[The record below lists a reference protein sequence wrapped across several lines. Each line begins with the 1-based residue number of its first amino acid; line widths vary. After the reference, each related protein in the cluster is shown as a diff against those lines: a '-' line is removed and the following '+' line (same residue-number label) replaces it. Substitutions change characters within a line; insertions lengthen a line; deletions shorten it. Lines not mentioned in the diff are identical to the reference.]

1 MLLPGAPAAV
11 TTEVPR
17 APKQGEP
24 PPIVPHPSFAAICR
38 HYEISRKTGYKW
50 LTRLGEEGLSFA
62 LRVEGETHATLVLL
76 DVAQGDRYFNHRVN
90 HQ

>member
-1 MLLPGAPAAV
+1 MPWCE
-11 TTEVPR
+11 TTPMRER
-17 APKQGEP
+17 LEFLRDHQRGLS
-24 PPIVPHPSFAAICR
+24 SFAALCR

-62 LRVEGETHATLVLL
+62 LPLEGETHATLVLL